1 MRCFDHRV
9 SVRLYSVLQR
19 LCPAFATFKEIEMP
33 EASHICD
40 ILKKVG
46 IPQETALVAVVNH
59 SSVDL
64 NHVLSDGDKVE
75 ILPLVSGG

>member
-1 MRCFDHRV
+1 MRV

-19 LCPAFATFKEIEMP
+19 LSPAFADFREIELQ
-33 EASHICD
+33 EASHVSD

-46 IPQETALVAVVNH
+46 ISQETGFVVLVNH
-59 SSVDL
+59 LSVDL
-64 NHVLSDGDKVE
+64 NQVLSDGDKVE